1 MAKKMNEKMINKA
14 GGRKMP
20 LEKMKKMKG
29 GGSPLEKKASGK
41 KMMRKG
47 MGKKVDMDKRRGGM
61 QMPMVENFNDM
72 IKRRFGGKV

>member
-1 MAKKMNEKMINKA
+1 MAKKMNDKMINKA

-20 LEKMKKMKG
+20 LEK
-29 GGSPLEKKASGK
+29 KASGK
-41 KMMRKG
+41 KVMRKG

>member
-1 MAKKMNEKMINKA
+1 MEKKMKSN
-14 GGRKMP
+14 
-20 LEKMKKMKG
+20 MKKMKG

-47 MGKKVDMDKRRGGM
+47 MGKKVEMGRAKGGM

>member
-1 MAKKMNEKMINKA
+1 MEKKKSA
-14 GGRKMP
+14 
-20 LEKMKKMKG
+20 MKRMKG
-29 GGSPLEKKASGK
+29 GKSAMEKKASGK